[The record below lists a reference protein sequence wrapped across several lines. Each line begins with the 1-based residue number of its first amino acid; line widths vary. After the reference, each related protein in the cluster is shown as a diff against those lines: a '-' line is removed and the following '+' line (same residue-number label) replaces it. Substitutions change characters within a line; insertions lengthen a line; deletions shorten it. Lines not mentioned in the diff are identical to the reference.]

1 MNKLIL
7 VFALILISCNEK
19 GTIINQPT
27 ILDENAGFDLEE
39 ITFNEDVAKLFSKNP
54 FSYSDVDFDR
64 DTTKPIPDSIFKYKI
79 ESYLA
84 ETFKLTIPAKELG
97 FLYKTREIDS
107 LARIG
112 NQYFDRLFVL
122 TNLEKK
128 PIAYYAESR
137 FDSKK
142 DRDAFIKNF
151 KEMYGQTK
159 YEFLIDSSFDNLS
172 YQWDL
177 DTRIIQIE
185 TSKGF
190 SMSASSDGTSKSGE
204 YYRLDVLI
212 IDNAQKDAIYKAHI
226 LELPDKFN
234 IKGKVD
240 TNVSYTNLKELGLE
254 RTNIIED
261 EFLLHSYF
269 EKYIKN
275 EYGEY
280 TMPDEEQL
288 EK

>member
-1 MNKLIL
+1 M
-7 VFALILISCNEK
+7 
-19 GTIINQPT
+19 
-27 ILDENAGFDLEE
+27 
-39 ITFNEDVAKLFSKNP
+39 
-54 FSYSDVDFDR
+54 
-64 DTTKPIPDSIFKYKI
+64 
-79 ESYLA
+79 
-84 ETFKLTIPAKELG
+84 
-97 FLYKTREIDS
+97 
-107 LARIG
+107 
-112 NQYFDRLFVL
+112 VL
-122 TNLEKK
+122 TNLAKK

-159 YEFLIDSSFDNLS
+159 YEFSVDSRYEHLS

-177 DTRIIQIE
+177 DVRVIQIE

-212 IDNAQKDAIYKAHI
+212 IDNVQKDAIYKAHI

-234 IKGKVD
+234 LKGKID
-240 TNVSYTNLKELGLE
+240 TSVSYTNLKELNLE
-254 RTNIIED
+254 KINIVED
-261 EFLLHSYF
+261 EFLLNSYI
-269 EKYIKN
+269 EKYIKD

-280 TMPDEEQL
+280 TMPEEEQV
-288 EK
+288 EN

>member
-1 MNKLIL
+1 MNKLLI

-19 GTIINQPT
+19 ETKIKQPT
-27 ILDENAGFDLEE
+27 VLEKNAGFDLEE
-39 ITFNEDVAKLFSKNP
+39 ITFNEDVSKLFSKNP
-54 FSYSDVDFDR
+54 FNFIDLDYDEN
-64 DTTKPIPDSIFKYKI
+64 TEGKMPDSIFKYKI

-84 ETFKLTIPAKELG
+84 ETFKLNVPTKKLG
-97 FLYKTREIDS
+97 FLYKTRELDS
-107 LARIG
+107 IARIG

-122 TNLEKK
+122 TNLDKK

-185 TSKGF
+185 TSRGF
-190 SMSASSDGTSKSGE
+190 EMSASSDGTSKSGE

-240 TNVSYTNLKELGLE
+240 TSVSYTNLKELDLE
-254 RTNIIED
+254 KINIIED

>member
-1 MNKLIL
+1 MNKLL
-7 VFALILISCNEK
+7 LFFALVLISCNEK
-19 GTIINQPT
+19 VTIMPQPT
-27 ILDENAGFDLEE
+27 VLEKNAGFDLEE
-39 ITFNEDVAKLFSKNP
+39 ITFNEHVSKLFSKNP

-84 ETFKLTIPAKELG
+84 ETFKLTVPTKELG

-112 NQYFDRLFVL
+112 NQYFNRLLVL

-128 PIAYYAESR
+128 PMAYYAESR

-151 KEMYGQTK
+151 REMYGQTK
-159 YEFLIDSSFDNLS
+159 YEFLIDSSFDHLS

-185 TSKGF
+185 TSRGF
-190 SMSASSDGTSKSGE
+190 EMSASSDGTSKSGE

-234 IKGKVD
+234 LKGKID
-240 TNVSYTNLKELGLE
+240 TSVSYTNLKELDLE
-254 RTNIIED
+254 KTNIIED
-261 EFLLHSYF
+261 EFLLNSYI

-280 TMPDEEQL
+280 TMPDEE
-288 EK
+288 